1 MILNKE
7 DRKCK
12 TNVNIYLIKIT
23 NMKKIA
29 YLIILTVAAFS
40 FTACEDNNNENEGTK
55 WNYENPFFEF
65 EYATDTISLG
75 STMKISVDELK
86 EKFLA
91 MATSR
96 MKDYFRG
103 IDFYS
108 ADTLLIKAQMASGEP
123 LEIHAH
129 YTKNDRYIEVKLN
142 PQDMAELMGEKAGMI
157 PTISFSYFMEG
168 KQMTIY
174 FDEIY
179 VQSLF
184 ENIKIQNMLLPMLA
198 RTMNPQFDTMPQEQQ
213 ERMLAGLKAGI
224 STILEN
230 IQTLKIGFVLTSY

>member
-1 MILNKE
+1 
-7 DRKCK
+7 
-12 TNVNIYLIKIT
+12 
-23 NMKKIA
+23 MKKIT

-40 FTACEDNNNENEGTK
+40 FTACDDDNKENESTK
-55 WNYENPFFEF
+55 WNYEKPFFEF

-129 YTKNDRYIEVKLN
+129 YTKNDRYIEVKLS
-142 PQDMAELMGEKAGMI
+142 PEDMAELMGEKAGII
-157 PTISFSYFMEG
+157 PTISFSYFTEG

-174 FDEIY
+174 FDEVY

-198 RTMNPQFDTMPQEQQ
+198 RIMNPQYDKMTQQ
-213 ERMLAGLKAGI
+213 QQQKMLVGLKGGI
-224 STILEN
+224 SAILDN
-230 IQTLKIGFVLTSY
+230 IQTLKIGFVLTT